1 MIQIDARGKACP
13 EPVIMTKKAVTDN
26 PEAVA
31 VLVDNVPATQ
41 NVSRFFESKG
51 YKASVSGEGKDFT
64 VTGVRD
70 GSLQVPESCACDL
83 VPSARLKNA
92 VFIAHSRIGG
102 DDPQLGE
109 VLMKAFLG
117 TLAQYDEN
125 ERPAV
130 IALMNEGVKLAEQ
143 GTSSAETLQD
153 YVALGGTVL
162 VCGTCLKHFGLMEK
176 VGVGIVSNMFEI
188 VSTLLGSN
196 TLSL

>member
-13 EPVIMTKKAVTDN
+13 EPVIMTKNALADN
-26 PEAVA
+26 PDAVA
-31 VLVDNVPATQ
+31 VRVDNVPATQ

-51 YKASVSGEGKDFT
+51 YKAVVSGEGKDFT
-64 VTGVRD
+64 VTGARD
-70 GSLQVPESCACDL
+70 GSAPAPESCGCDL

-109 VLMKAFLG
+109 VLMKSFLG
-117 TLAQYDEN
+117 TLVQYDEN
-125 ERPAV
+125 ERPSV
-130 IALMNEGVKLAEQ
+130 IALMNEGVTLAEQ
-143 GTSSAETLQD
+143 GTSSAETLRD
-153 YVALGGTVL
+153 YVAQGGTVL

-188 VSTLLGSN
+188 VSTLLACN

>member
-1 MIQIDARGKACP
+1 MTP
-13 EPVIMTKKAVTDN
+13 PLMEPSTAAYWPSLST
-26 PEAVA
+26 
-31 VLVDNVPATQ
+31 
-41 NVSRFFESKG
+41 S
-51 YKASVSGEGKDFT
+51 FT
-64 VTGVRD
+64 VTGTRD
-70 GSLQVPESCACDL
+70 GSLPAPEFCGCDL
-83 VPSARLKNA
+83 MPSARLKNA

-117 TLAQYDEN
+117 TLVQYDEN

-130 IALMNEGVKLAEQ
+130 IALMNEGVKLAERD
-143 GTSSAETLQD
+143 TSSAETLRD
-153 YVALGGTVL
+153 YVARGGTVL

-188 VSTLLGSN
+188 VSTLLACN